1 MGGHLHV
8 TYLHLLRAR
17 AHADVVRLLVRTG
30 EAAERVRGRSG
41 SGRPHPGREPDH
53 HHRVADREGGP
64 PLLQEPDQAG
74 EPRARLPGLARGQRL
89 ASRVLHHVGLQGDDP
104 GLREAGERAAGPD
117 LRGVVLHVDGG
128 LHHADRRAPAR
139 PEPLASR
146 EVTMKPTNRMG
157 ILPPAML
164 WLVSGCAA
172 TAPAYVTPAREAQ
185 PARAARID
193 KRVTAV
199 EGRMNEMSQ
208 RVQTLEGG
216 VAGAQSRADAAA
228 RKAEGVDSRLTR
240 LWSNRFNQ
248 KTADSLE
255 VYFSPDSIDLSD
267 AAQTALA
274 AVVKEM
280 EANPTLTVELGG
292 YTDPRGALDYNY
304 ALIQAASLGP
314 ISSADIPDVKKRR
327 VTIRLMVD
335 RE

>member
-1 MGGHLHV
+1 
-8 TYLHLLRAR
+8 
-17 AHADVVRLLVRTG
+17 
-30 EAAERVRGRSG
+30 
-41 SGRPHPGREPDH
+41 
-53 HHRVADREGGP
+53 
-64 PLLQEPDQAG
+64 
-74 EPRARLPGLARGQRL
+74 
-89 ASRVLHHVGLQGDDP
+89 
-104 GLREAGERAAGPD
+104 
-117 LRGVVLHVDGG
+117 
-128 LHHADRRAPAR
+128 
-139 PEPLASR
+139 
-146 EVTMKPTNRMG
+146 MKPMNRMA

-164 WLVSGCAA
+164 WLASGCAA

-185 PARAARID
+185 PARVD
-193 KRVTAV
+193 ERVTAV
-199 EGRMNEMSQ
+199 EERMNEVSQ
-208 RVQTLEGG
+208 RVQSLEGG

-248 KTADSLE
+248 KPADSLE

-267 AAQTALA
+267 AAQTAIA

-304 ALIQAASLGP
+304 ALSQRRVDAVRRYLMDRGIQLARIQAASLGP
-314 ISSADIPDVKKRR
+314 ISSTDIPDVKKRR

>member
-1 MGGHLHV
+1 
-8 TYLHLLRAR
+8 
-17 AHADVVRLLVRTG
+17 
-30 EAAERVRGRSG
+30 
-41 SGRPHPGREPDH
+41 
-53 HHRVADREGGP
+53 
-64 PLLQEPDQAG
+64 
-74 EPRARLPGLARGQRL
+74 
-89 ASRVLHHVGLQGDDP
+89 
-104 GLREAGERAAGPD
+104 
-117 LRGVVLHVDGG
+117 
-128 LHHADRRAPAR
+128 
-139 PEPLASR
+139 
-146 EVTMKPTNRMG
+146 MKPTNRMG
-157 ILPPAML
+157 ILPPAIL

-185 PARAARID
+185 PAREARVD
-193 KRVTAV
+193 ERVTAV

-304 ALIQAASLGP
+304 ALSQRRVDAVRRYLMDRGIQLARIQAASLGP